1 MTLHS
6 SLLFKAFNDY
16 VISSLLSY
24 FQIQFML
31 FLNLPTFLKI
41 HKYVKI
47 PKVPYKIL
55 FHLKLKFCFFLL
67 WCEIKICICPVP
79 LCFSLLMNLLLFVF
93 PTKYKYVSRNRTMQ
107 LFFLRVALRSVL
119 NLFICLL
126 KEFFYKCFLNLI
138 ILINF
143 HLEIVSICNGAAS
156 C

>member
-16 VISSLLSY
+16 VISSSAFLFSNTVY
-24 FQIQFML
+24 V

-55 FHLKLKFCFFLL
+55 FHLKFKFCFFLL

-107 LFFLRVALRSVL
+107 LFFLRVALMS
-119 NLFICLL
+119 FS
-126 KEFFYKCFLNLI
+126 KS
-138 ILINF
+138 F
-143 HLEIVSICNGAAS
+143 HLLVKRVFLWTLSKSNYIN
-156 C
+156 